1 MRQPLNQRLPI
12 TIVAHRIAFDGG
24 HERVMAKLATG
35 LADRGHSVTVVAR
48 RCDIPEH
55 PRISWI
61 RVPGPLRPVTIGYPW
76 FFLAGSIQTARRP
89 KEGLLHTTGALV
101 LNRADVSTV
110 HFCGLAFQ
118 KEMGLSRRSR
128 EGFAYR
134 INEWIS
140 DLITRWTERLI
151 YRPRRT
157 HHLIPVSHGLARELE
172 RYFPAMRGRLTV
184 VANGVDVAAFRRN
197 EEARGRIRAELGIDR
212 DSLVSLFVGG
222 DWERKGLRHAI
233 EALAEVPGWQ
243 LLVVGPGDTERFAA
257 VASAAGV
264 GDRVHFAG
272 RQADTAPYYSAADA
286 FVFPT
291 AYEAFPLSPME
302 AAAAG
307 LPLLATKVNG
317 IEDVLV
323 DGSNG
328 FFVERDAHDIARRLD
343 QLAADPE
350 RLRGMG
356 EAARECIGQWDWE
369 RMLDSYLE
377 VYARVAAER
386 D

>member
-1 MRQPLNQRLPI
+1 MNPTLPI

-61 RVPGPLRPVTIGYPW
+61 RVPGPLRPVALGSPW
-76 FFLAGSIQTARRP
+76 FFLAGSIAAARRP
-89 KEGLLHTTGALV
+89 KQGLLHTTGALV

-118 KEMGLSRRSR
+118 REMGLPRRSR

-134 INEWIS
+134 INERVK
-140 DLITRWTERLI
+140 DFITRWTERLI
-151 YRPRRT
+151 YRPGRT
-157 HHLIPVSHGLARELE
+157 RHLVPVSHGLARELD
-172 RYFPAMRGRLTV
+172 RYFPAMRGRQTV
-184 VANGVDVAAFRRN
+184 VANGVDVAAFRRD
-197 EEARGRIRAELGIDR
+197 EQARTRVRGELGLDENA
-212 DSLVSLFVGG
+212 LVALFVGG
-222 DWERKGLRHAI
+222 DWERKGVRHAI
-233 EALAEVPGWQ
+233 DALAAAPEWQ
-243 LLVVGPGDTERFAA
+243 LVVVGPGDIGRFSAA
-257 VASAAGV
+257 ADAAGV
-264 GDRVHFAG
+264 RERVHFVG
-272 RQADTAPYYSAADA
+272 RQSDTAPFYSAADV

-307 LPLLATKVNG
+307 LPVIATRVNG

-323 DGSNG
+323 DGATG
-328 FFVERDAHDIARRLD
+328 FFVDRDA
-343 QLAADPE
+343 
-350 RLRGMG
+350 G
-356 EAARECIGQWDWE
+356 EIAARLQQLSADRARMEAMGVAAQERIRQWDWE
-369 RMLDSYLE
+369 RMIDSYLD
-377 VYARVAAER
+377 VYERLAAAGA
-386 D
+386 